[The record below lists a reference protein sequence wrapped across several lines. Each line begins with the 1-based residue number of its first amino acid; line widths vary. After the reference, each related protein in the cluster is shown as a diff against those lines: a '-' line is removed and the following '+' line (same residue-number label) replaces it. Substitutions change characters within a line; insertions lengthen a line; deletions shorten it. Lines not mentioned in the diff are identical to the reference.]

1 MKLIETLY
9 GPFDQEEIDFY
20 FHELGDYD
28 AAINSFQKRLIFNL
42 FFKYFGST
50 VSANNINRID
60 YIKLMIAAKRILQSQ
75 CLVMLPYVISSK
87 VEKLI
92 SRKSVNRKDLV
103 KIESSELF
111 PQILQKYQEPMIDP
125 TVVGSDNALA
135 YTAENSKIIKEI
147 LSMIATVLSSDF
159 RIIDFHDPSI
169 NGKTI
174 EIIPDIIIEEFLIY
188 VMLI

>member
-1 MKLIETLY
+1 
-9 GPFDQEEIDFY
+9 
-20 FHELGDYD
+20 
-28 AAINSFQKRLIFNL
+28 
-42 FFKYFGST
+42 
-50 VSANNINRID
+50 
-60 YIKLMIAAKRILQSQ
+60 
-75 CLVMLPYVISSK
+75 
-87 VEKLI
+87 
-92 SRKSVNRKDLV
+92 
-103 KIESSELF
+103 
-111 PQILQKYQEPMIDP
+111 MIDP